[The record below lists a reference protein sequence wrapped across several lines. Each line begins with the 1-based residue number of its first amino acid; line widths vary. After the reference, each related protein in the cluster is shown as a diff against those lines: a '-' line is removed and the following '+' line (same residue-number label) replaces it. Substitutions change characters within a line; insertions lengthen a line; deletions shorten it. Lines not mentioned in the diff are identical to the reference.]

1 MTNMQRQSLKVRRL
15 VPASGPDV
23 SRADGAGRSGFSLV
37 ELLAVVVIIMLL
49 LALMMPLLKNAKLNG
64 QRTVCLSN
72 LGVLGKGFVQYPP
85 NNDGRLM
92 ITEAWADTPECWV
105 RIGSTADNIKQG
117 ALWPYVLDLR
127 VYHCPAHPFQN
138 FLRSYS
144 WNDFING
151 GDYAGLNEKDAK
163 GDITFYGVWK
173 KIGQIP
179 FPSRT
184 MAQMD
189 DIDPRG
195 MGWLVGTW
203 VIDVHNKYKYVDPVP
218 SWHAG
223 GMNLNFMDGH
233 AEYWKW
239 EDPRTLSMVNDANLN
254 NMNAFFQTHS
264 GSKDWWR
271 LRQVVNPGFP
281 KAPPP
286 TTR

>member
-1 MTNMQRQSLKVRRL
+1 M
-15 VPASGPDV
+15 
-23 SRADGAGRSGFSLV
+23 
-37 ELLAVVVIIMLL
+37 
-49 LALMMPLLKNAKLNG
+49 
-64 QRTVCLSN
+64 
-72 LGVLGKGFVQYPP
+72 
-85 NNDGRLM
+85 
-92 ITEAWADTPECWV
+92 
-105 RIGSTADNIKQG
+105 
-117 ALWPYVLDLR
+117 LDLR
-127 VYHCPAHPFQN
+127 VYHCPAHPFQT

-151 GDYAGLNEKDAK
+151 GNYAGLPAPGK
-163 GDITFYGVWK
+163 WS

-195 MGWLVGTW
+195 AGWLVGTW
-203 VIDVHNKYKYVDPVP
+203 VIDVRTKYKYVDPVP

-239 EDPRTLSMVNDANLN
+239 EDPRTLAMVNDANLN
-254 NMNAFFQTHS
+254 NMNAFFQSHP
-264 GSKDWWR
+264 GSRDWWR

-281 KAPPP
+281 DAPPP

>member
-1 MTNMQRQSLKVRRL
+1 VCR
-15 VPASGPDV
+15 
-23 SRADGAGRSGFSLV
+23 GFSLV
-37 ELLAVVVIIMLL
+37 ELLAVVVIIMVLMALL
-49 LALMMPLLKNAKLNG
+49 MPLLKNAKLNG

-85 NNDGRLM
+85 NNDGNLM
-92 ITEAWADTPECWV
+92 YTEAHLNNDACWV
-105 RIGSTADNIKQG
+105 RNGSTADNIKQG

-151 GDYAGLNEKDAK
+151 GNYAGLPAPGK
-163 GDITFYGVWK
+163 WS

-195 MGWLVGTW
+195 AGWLVGTW
-203 VIDVHNKYKYVDPVP
+203 VID
-218 SWHAG
+218 
-223 GMNLNFMDGH
+223 
-233 AEYWKW
+233 
-239 EDPRTLSMVNDANLN
+239 
-254 NMNAFFQTHS
+254 
-264 GSKDWWR
+264 
-271 LRQVVNPGFP
+271 
-281 KAPPP
+281 APPSHQIQVRRSGP
-286 TTR
+286 VLARWRDEPQLHGRPRGILEVGGSANTLHGHRRQSQQHERILPNPLGQSRLVAPATGGQSRFPRRPALPPRDEAPRNFGLRLVRLGG